1 MVFHSLKS
9 SFWTQ
14 RLFLS
19 YNSVKILFLKITQSL
34 GASERAAKQYTKRDL
49 ERDSTTKAFAQLN
62 ASKQG
67 SLKFQWLT
75 NQIGASLWQ

>member
-1 MVFHSLKS
+1 METFAKFYS
-9 SFWTQ
+9 Q
-14 RLFLS
+14 PLFFS
-19 YNSVKILFLKITQSL
+19 GQPKKILFLEIIQSL

-49 ERDSTTKAFAQLN
+49 ERDSTTKALAQLN

-75 NQIGASLWQ
+75 NQMGASLWQ